1 MMDVHAV
8 AYSFSHKKNRCITV
22 IRAVADIPITER
34 CYKKNNWYTACHFN
48 VIGFTKLLFRRWG

>member
-34 CYKKNNWYTACHFN
+34 CYKKI
-48 VIGFTKLLFRRWG
+48 IGTLLVTLM